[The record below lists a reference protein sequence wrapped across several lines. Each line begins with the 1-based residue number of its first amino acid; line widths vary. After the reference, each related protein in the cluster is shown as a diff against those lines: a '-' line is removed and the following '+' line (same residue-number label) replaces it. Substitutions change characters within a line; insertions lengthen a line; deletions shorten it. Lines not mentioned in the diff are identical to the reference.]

1 MHFSKKALAA
11 LIGSATSA
19 NGAILWD
26 GRFDSSSMADLQ
38 AWSWSNAVGDYQ
50 NYIHGTGNIS
60 NYVALDSTYKN
71 PADSGSAL
79 GAKITLDSTSYW
91 EGQNMRRTELIPQTS
106 AAIGSGKVY
115 YHFSMKRE
123 DTNAPSIY
131 REHQICF
138 FESHFTEM
146 KSGWISGETGSSD
159 PLLRWEVS
167 ATSQWSTNWTAGVW
181 HNIAYGIDFS
191 AGSVEFYHSTGSDPL
206 TLTVP
211 AVSVS
216 ASSNGADWHLGVLE
230 LPVTGQTDGTEDF
243 YFSGVYI
250 ESGSLTTN
258 IAGPGGAASSSSS
271 SASTSVDSSS
281 VLSSSVVSSSIP
293 SSSSVVS
300 SVASSLVSPSIPS
313 SSAAQVSSSVIQSS
327 PTSIAVAIQQSSVI
341 SSPSS
346 STKKSCTKKVASST
360 LISSVAAQQSSTKKA
375 SATGS
380 QASGS
385 IVEFTSTQTVT
396 SVDIVPTTV
405 YITAGGSTFL
415 TTSSVS
421 STYTSE
427 SAIITSSVI
436 SNAAPSTFVTSK
448 KSCTKKASSSLAGNV
463 NIAASSL
470 AVLTSAGVSSKPHTT
485 VTMTITQTTS
495 TTIASSA
502 GATSTGGSSSG
513 AIASYMQCGG
523 KNWTGTGTCV
533 SGSTCKV
540 QNDYYS
546 QCVPA

>member
-38 AWSWSNAVGDYQ
+38 AWSFSNAVGDYQ
-50 NYIHGTGNIS
+50 NYIHGTGNIT

-91 EGQNMRRTELIPQTS
+91 EGQTMRRTELIPQTS

-159 PLLRWEVS
+159 PLLRWDVS
-167 ATSQWSTNWTAGVW
+167 STSQWSTNWTAGVW

-230 LPVTGQTDGTEDF
+230 LPVTGQTDGIEDF

-250 ESGSLTTN
+250 ESGSLTTS
-258 IAGPGGAASSSSS
+258 IAGPGGAASSSS

-293 SSSSVVS
+293 SSS
-300 SVASSLVSPSIPS
+300 
-313 SSAAQVSSSVIQSS
+313 AAQVTSSSVIQSS
-327 PTSIAVAIQQSSVI
+327 PTSIAVAIQQSSVM

-360 LISSVAAQQSSTKKA
+360 LISSVAAQQSSTKA

-385 IVEFTSTQTVT
+385 IIEFTSTQTVT

-463 NIAASSL
+463 NIAASSS
-470 AVLTSAGVSSKPHTT
+470 AVLTSAGISSKPHTT

-513 AIASYMQCGG
+513 AIALYMQCGG

-533 SGSTCKV
+533 SGSTCKA

-546 QCVPA
+546 QCVLA